1 MPTSA
6 PDGSREPRRQF
17 VVPAGHGHFVVQ
29 VGTAAHSAD
38 DGVDPGSAAVRE
50 GSAPESSWCP

>member
-6 PDGSREPRRQF
+6 PDGSREPRR

-38 DGVDPGSAAVRE
+38 DGVDPGSEAVRE